1 MGLDITIDWYTPMT
15 EKEIEAFMKEQFVV
29 VPYVHPDE
37 ETFEEMKRDDLYRH
51 AFLGLDEDGTS
62 HGLPATSP
70 TDFYLTE
77 DYGYRWVWE
86 LFEAWWDVF
95 NMLDSSPVPGLSYAN
110 WVDAKNDIE
119 PITLQHTPLDDEG
132 SAYIT
137 ASFVRD
143 VETQYGDKYP
153 GLIDDLKHILS
164 HATDTAIP
172 VFSISY

>member
-15 EKEIEAFMKEQFVV
+15 EKEIESFMRERFVV
-29 VPYVHPDE
+29 VPYVHPDD
-37 ETFEEMKRDDLYRH
+37 ETFEEMKQDISYRH
-51 AFLGLDEDGTS
+51 AFLGHDGDGTP
-62 HGLPATSP
+62 HGLPAMSP

-95 NMLDSSPVPGLSYAN
+95 NMLDTSPVPSLSYMNYAD
-110 WVDAKNDIE
+110 VKNDIE
-119 PITLQHTPLDDEG
+119 LITRQYTPLDDER

-137 ASFVRD
+137 ASFIKD
-143 VETQYGDKYP
+143 VEAQYGDKYP
-153 GLIDDLKHILS
+153 ELIDDLKHVES